1 MNTHHVRP
9 PAVAG
14 MFYPGAPLAL
24 AAMVDGFLAGA
35 PTHDGAPPPAI
46 QVPHAGYVYSGSIAA
61 LGFAAWR
68 GAAIEHVVIIG
79 PTHRVGVR
87 ALALPDA
94 DAMATPLGDVPIWQ
108 AGVAVAGESPNVVV
122 SAAVHAEEHA
132 LEVQLPFLQRL
143 LPEVDVLPLA
153 AGWVTPEQTAEVLES
168 LWGTPGMGVVISS
181 DLSHYHP
188 YDEARAIDAATI
200 EDVLALRQ
208 VDHDQACGAT
218 GLDAMM
224 LVAARHGLTPRLLGA
239 CNSGDTAGDKR
250 QVVGYCSF
258 AFDEVT
264 A

>member
-1 MNTHHVRP
+1 MFTHVRP

-14 MFYPGAPLAL
+14 TFYPGDVSTLT
-24 AAMVDGFLAGA
+24 AMVDGFLADVPDA
-35 PTHDGAPPPAI
+35 ASPPPPAI
-46 QVPHAGYVYSGSIAA
+46 QVPHAGYIYSGSTAA
-61 LGFAAWR
+61 IGFAQWR
-68 GAAIEHVVIIG
+68 DAPIEHVVIVG

-87 ALALPDA
+87 AVALPDA
-94 DAMATPLGDVPIWQ
+94 DGLATPLGDVPIWED
-108 AGVAVAGESPNVVV
+108 GVAAVTESPDVVV
-122 SAAVHAEEHA
+122 SAAVHAQEHS

-143 LPEVDVLPLA
+143 LPHADVLPLA
-153 AGWVTPEQTAEVLES
+153 AGWVTPEQTAAVLEP

-208 VDHDQACGAT
+208 IDHDQACGAT
-218 GLDAMM
+218 GFDAM
-224 LVAARHGLTPRLLGA
+224 LLLAARHNLTPRLLGA

-258 AFDEVT
+258 AFDEV
-264 A
+264 AA